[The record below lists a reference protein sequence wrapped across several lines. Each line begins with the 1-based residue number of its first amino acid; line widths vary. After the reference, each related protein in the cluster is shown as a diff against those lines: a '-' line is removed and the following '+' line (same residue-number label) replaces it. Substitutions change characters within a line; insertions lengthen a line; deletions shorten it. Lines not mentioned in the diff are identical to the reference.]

1 MIRAITPYMLCS
13 FIIDF
18 FDMELNLTIW
28 LVENIT
34 DVEEKG
40 GVTMVKSQHDMWQ

>member
-1 MIRAITPYMLCS
+1 MIRAIITPYMLCS

-18 FDMELNLTIW
+18 FDMELNLTAW

-40 GVTMVKSQHDMWQ
+40 GVMKGPNG